1 MQNIF
6 RLTFLLVLLTEALC
20 AQTYITNISVADVVQ
35 HCWMPNQ
42 TVTITHDLISDVRP
56 AEQVKVPANATIVDG
71 EGKFLLPGLVDAHIH
86 FSQTGGLYTRP
97 DAIDLRKYKP
107 YQEEIDWAH
116 DHMEEVLRRYLQ
128 NGITTVIDVGTTVN
142 FLKHRDSFKEAT
154 YAPSIYMSGPLL
166 TTYEPAALSHLGDD
180 GPFNLV
186 KTVEDAIN
194 LVQQQLQYQ
203 PDMIKIW
210 YIVGRDTSDIEAS
223 ARRYLPIIKAISD
236 EAHKNN
242 LPLAV
247 HATQRITAKLAVEN
261 GCDYL
266 VHSVDDELLT
276 DDFVQLLKNKKTI
289 LCPTLIVH
297 DGYVNTFGQHL
308 HISHHEQRMGDPIQ
322 LGSLLDLK
330 HLPDTAMTNRYY
342 RRINTPEK
350 TEGTQKAND
359 IMLANLRKL
368 SDAGVI
374 IATGTDAGN
383 IGTLHASSYLT
394 EVLAMQASGMTNWQI
409 LEASTIN
416 GAKVVGKE
424 KEFGSITKG
433 KKANLVLLEADPIAD
448 MENITKI
455 YRVINKGVIIDPDTL
470 IPVSP
475 VALAQQQL
483 NAYNLRDI
491 DAFLEP
497 YADDVEIYNYPDNIL
512 YKGKTEMKL
521 DYSALFQSA
530 PDLHCELAGRTV
542 EGNIVTDQEIVRFGN
557 RKIEANV
564 IYHTGNGKIQKV
576 YFKQ

>member
-1 MQNIF
+1 MKSIVHF
-6 RLTFLLVLLTEALC
+6 TFILLLLTEILS
-20 AQTYITNISVADVVQ
+20 AQTYITNVSVADIEQ
-35 HCWMPNQ
+35 HRWLPNQ
-42 TVTITHDLISDVRP
+42 TVIITNDLITDVRP
-56 AEQVKVPANATIVDG
+56 SGQAKVPDNATIING
-71 EGKFLLPGLVDAHIH
+71 AGKYLLPGLVDAHIH

-116 DHMEEVLRRYLQ
+116 EHMEEVLRRYLQ

-142 FLKHRDSFKEAT
+142 FLKRRDSFKDAA

-166 TTYEPAALSHLGDD
+166 TTYEPAALSNLGHD

-186 KTVEDAIN
+186 KTVEDGIRM
-194 LVQQQLQYQ
+194 VQQQLQYH

-236 EAHKNN
+236 EAHKHD

-247 HATQRITAKLAVEN
+247 HATQRITAQLAIEN

-266 VHSVDDELLT
+266 VHSIDDELLT

-297 DGYVNTFGQHL
+297 DGYVNTFGQNLHL
-308 HISHHEQRMGDPIQ
+308 SHHEQRMGDPIQ

-330 HLPDTAMTNRYY
+330 HLPDTALINRYA
-342 RRINTPEK
+342 RHTNTPESIEDTK
-350 TEGTQKAND
+350 TTNG
-359 IMLANLRKL
+359 IMLANLKKL

-374 IATGTDAGN
+374 IVTGTDAGN

-394 EVLAMQASGMTNWQI
+394 EILAMQTSGMSHWQI

-416 GAKVVGKE
+416 GAKVLRKE
-424 KEFGSITKG
+424 NEFGSVTKG
-433 KKANLVLLEADPIAD
+433 KKANLVLLEADPIED
-448 MENITKI
+448 LENITKI
-455 YRVINKGVIIDPDTL
+455 YRVINKGVVIDPDTL
-470 IPVSP
+470 IPVTP

-497 YADDVEIYNYPDNIL
+497 YADDIEIYNYPNSLL
-512 YKGKTEMKL
+512 YKGKTEMRL
-521 DYSALFQSA
+521 DYSGMFDSA

-542 EGNIVTDQEIVRFGN
+542 EGNVVIDQEIVRYGN
-557 RKIEANV
+557 KKIVAT
-564 IYHTGNGKIQKV
+564 IYLHTDKGKIQKV

>member
-1 MQNIF
+1 MKSNF
-6 RLTFLLVLLTEALC
+6 RLTLLLIILANALC
-20 AQTYITNISVADVVQ
+20 AQTYITNVTVADVAQ
-35 HCWMPNQ
+35 HRWMPNQ
-42 TVTITHDLISDVRP
+42 TVTITNDLISDVRP
-56 AEQVKVPANATIVDG
+56 ADQANIPANATIVDG
-71 EGKFLLPGLVDAHIH
+71 EGKYLIPGFVDAHIH

-97 DAIDLRKYKP
+97 DAIDLRKFKP

-116 DHMEEVLRRYLQ
+116 GHMEEVSRRYLQ

-142 FLKHRDSFKEAT
+142 FLKHRDVFKDAT

-166 TTYEPAALSHLGDD
+166 TTYEPAALSNLGDD
-180 GPFNLV
+180 GPFSLV
-186 KTVEDAIN
+186 KTVEDGIKM
-194 LVQQQLQYQ
+194 VQQQLQYH

-223 ARRYLPIIKAISD
+223 ARRYLPIIKAIID

-242 LPLAV
+242 LPMAV
-247 HATQRITAKLAVEN
+247 HATQRITAQLAVEN

-276 DDFVQLLKNKKTI
+276 DEFVQLLKNKKTI

-297 DGYVNTFGQHL
+297 DGYVNTFGQNL
-308 HISHHEQRMGDPIQ
+308 HMSHHEQRMGDPFQ

-330 HLPDTAMTNRYY
+330 HLPDTALINRYY
-342 RRINTPEK
+342 RRANTPEK
-350 TEGTQKAND
+350 MADTKAGND
-359 IMLANLRKL
+359 IMLTNLRKL
-368 SDAGVI
+368 SDAGVT

-394 EVLAMQASGMTNWQI
+394 EVLAMQASGMSHWQI

-416 GAKVVGKE
+416 GAKVLRKE
-424 KEFGSITKG
+424 NEFGSVSKG
-433 KKANLVLLEADPIAD
+433 KKANLVLLEADPIAAI
-448 MENITKI
+448 ENITKI
-455 YRVINKGVIIDPDTL
+455 YRVINKGVVIDPDTL
-470 IPVSP
+470 NAVTP

-497 YADDVEIYNYPDNIL
+497 YGDDVEIYNYPNSLL
-512 YKGKTEMKL
+512 YKGKTEMRL
-521 DYSALFQSA
+521 DYSALFDSA

-557 RKIEANV
+557 RKIEASA
-564 IYHTGNGKIQKV
+564 IFYIEKGKIQKV

>member
-1 MQNIF
+1 MKSNF
-6 RLTFLLVLLTEALC
+6 RLTLLLILLTDALC
-20 AQTYITNISVADVVQ
+20 AQTYITNVSVADVVQ
-35 HCWMPNQ
+35 HRWLHNQ
-42 TVTITHDLISDVRP
+42 TVTISHELITDIRP
-56 AEQVKVPANATIVDG
+56 AQQAKIPANAAIVDG
-71 EGKFLLPGLVDAHIH
+71 EGKYLIPGLIDAHIH

-128 NGITTVIDVGTTVN
+128 NGITTVMDVGTTIN
-142 FLKHRDSFKEAT
+142 FLKHRDAFKDAT

-166 TTYEPAALSHLGDD
+166 TTYEPAALSNLGDD
-180 GPFNLV
+180 GPFSLV
-186 KTVEDAIN
+186 KTVEDG
-194 LVQQQLQYQ
+194 LKMVQQQLQYH

-242 LPLAV
+242 LPMAV
-247 HATQRITAKLAVEN
+247 HATQRITAQLAVEN

-276 DDFVQLLKNKKTI
+276 DEFVQLLKSKNTI

-297 DGYVNTFGQHL
+297 DGYYNTFGQNL
-308 HISHHEQRMGDPIQ
+308 HMSHHEQRMGDPFQ

-330 HLPDTAMTNRYY
+330 HLPDTAMINRYY

-350 TEGTQKAND
+350 MEDTKAANG
-359 IMLANLRKL
+359 IMLTNLRKL

-394 EVLAMQASGMTNWQI
+394 EVLAMQASGMSHWQI

-416 GAKVVGKE
+416 GAKVLRKE
-424 KEFGSITKG
+424 KEFGSVSKG
-433 KKANLVLLEADPIAD
+433 KKANMILLEADPTTNI
-448 MENITKI
+448 ENITKI
-455 YRVINKGVIIDPDTL
+455 YRVINKGVVIDPDTL

-497 YADDVEIYNYPDNIL
+497 YADDIEIYNYPNSLL
-512 YKGKTEMKL
+512 YKGKSEMRL
-521 DYSALFQSA
+521 DYSALFDSA

-542 EGNIVTDQEIVRFGN
+542 KGNVVTDQEIVRFGN
-557 RKIEANV
+557 RKIEATA
-564 IYHTGNGKIQKV
+564 IFHTEKGKIQKV

>member
-1 MQNIF
+1 MKSIF
-6 RLTFLLVLLTEALC
+6 RLTFLLVLLTEALS
-20 AQTYITNISVADVVQ
+20 AQTYITNVSVADVEQ
-35 HCWMPNQ
+35 QRWIPNQ
-42 TVTITHDLISDVRP
+42 TVTITNDRITDVRP
-56 AEQVKVPANATIVDG
+56 AVQASVPDNATIIDG
-71 EGKFLLPGLVDAHIH
+71 EGKYLLPGLVDAHIH

-97 DAIDLRKYKP
+97 DAIDLRKFKP

-142 FLKHRDSFKEAT
+142 FLKHREAFKDAT
-154 YAPSIYMSGPLL
+154 YTPSIYMSGPLL
-166 TTYEPAALSHLGDD
+166 TTYEPAALSNLGDD

-186 KTVEDAIN
+186 TSVEDGIKM
-194 LVQQQLQYQ
+194 VQQQLQYH

-210 YIVGRDTSDIEAS
+210 YIVGRDTSKIEAN
-223 ARRYLPIIKAISD
+223 ARLYLPIIKAIIE

-242 LPLAV
+242 LPMAV
-247 HATQRITAKLAVEN
+247 HATQRITAQLAVEN

-276 DDFVQLLKNKKTI
+276 DEFVQLLKSKKTI

-308 HISHHEQRMGDPIQ
+308 HMSHHEQCMGDPIQ

-330 HLPDTAMTNRYY
+330 HLPDTALINRYY
-342 RRINTPEK
+342 RNINRPEK
-350 TEGTQKAND
+350 VAESKAD
-359 IMLANLRKL
+359 KSIMLVNLKKL

-394 EVLAMQASGMTNWQI
+394 EILAMQSSGMSNWQI

-416 GAKVVGKE
+416 GAKVLRKE
-424 KEFGSITKG
+424 NEFGTVTKG
-433 KKANLVLLEADPIAD
+433 KSANLILLDADPAAD
-448 MENITKI
+448 LQNITKI
-455 YRVINKGVIIDPDTL
+455 YRVINKGVVIDPDTL
-470 IPVSP
+470 IPVTP

-497 YADDVEIYNYPDNIL
+497 YSDDVEIYNYPNSLL
-512 YKGKTEMKL
+512 YKGKAEMRL
-521 DYSALFQSA
+521 DYSQMFESA
-530 PDLHCELAGRTV
+530 PDLHCELAGRTM
-542 EGNIVTDQEIVRFGN
+542 EGNVVIDQEIVRFGN
-557 RKIEANV
+557 RKIEAT
-564 IYHTGNGKIQKV
+564 IFIHTGNNKIQKV

>member
-1 MQNIF
+1 MKSNF
-6 RLTFLLVLLTEALC
+6 RLTLLLIILANALC
-20 AQTYITNISVADVVQ
+20 AQTYITNVTVADVAQ
-35 HCWMPNQ
+35 HRWMPNQ
-42 TVTITHDLISDVRP
+42 TVTITNDLISDVRP
-56 AEQVKVPANATIVDG
+56 ADQANIPANATIVDG
-71 EGKFLLPGLVDAHIH
+71 EGKYLIPGFVDAHIH

-97 DAIDLRKYKP
+97 DAIDLRKFKP

-116 DHMEEVLRRYLQ
+116 GHMEEVSRRYLQ

-142 FLKHRDSFKEAT
+142 FLKHRDVFKDAT

-166 TTYEPAALSHLGDD
+166 TTYEPAALSNLGDD
-180 GPFNLV
+180 GPFSLV
-186 KTVEDAIN
+186 KTVEDGIKM
-194 LVQQQLQYQ
+194 VQQQLQYH

-223 ARRYLPIIKAISD
+223 ARRYLPIIKAIID

-242 LPLAV
+242 LPMAV
-247 HATQRITAKLAVEN
+247 HATQRITAQLAVEN

-276 DDFVQLLKNKKTI
+276 DEFVQLLKSKNTI

-297 DGYVNTFGQHL
+297 DGYYNTFGQNL
-308 HISHHEQRMGDPIQ
+308 HMSHHEQRMGDPFQ

-330 HLPDTAMTNRYY
+330 HLPDTTLINRYY
-342 RRINTPEK
+342 RRTNTPEK
-350 TEGTQKAND
+350 MADTKAGND
-359 IMLANLRKL
+359 IILANLRKL
-368 SDAGVI
+368 SDAGVT

-394 EVLAMQASGMTNWQI
+394 EVLAMQASGMSHWQI

-416 GAKVVGKE
+416 GAKVLGKE
-424 KEFGSITKG
+424 KEFGSVSKG
-433 KKANLVLLEADPIAD
+433 KKANLVLLEANPIENL
-448 MENITKI
+448 ENITKI

-470 IPVSP
+470 VPLTP

-497 YADDVEIYNYPDNIL
+497 YTDDIEIYNYPNSLL
-512 YKGKTEMKL
+512 YKGKSEMRL
-521 DYSALFQSA
+521 DYSALFDSA

-542 EGNIVTDQEIVRFGN
+542 EGNVVTDQEIVRFGN
-557 RKIEANV
+557 RKIEATA
-564 IYHTGNGKIQKV
+564 IFHTEKGKIQKV

>member
-1 MQNIF
+1 MCI
-6 RLTFLLVLLTEALC
+6 
-20 AQTYITNISVADVVQ
+20 
-35 HCWMPNQ
+35 
-42 TVTITHDLISDVRP
+42 
-56 AEQVKVPANATIVDG
+56 
-71 EGKFLLPGLVDAHIH
+71 
-86 FSQTGGLYTRP
+86 
-97 DAIDLRKYKP
+97 
-107 YQEEIDWAH
+107 
-116 DHMEEVLRRYLQ
+116 
-128 NGITTVIDVGTTVN
+128 
-142 FLKHRDSFKEAT
+142 RD
-154 YAPSIYMSGPLL
+154 
-166 TTYEPAALSHLGDD
+166 
-180 GPFNLV
+180 
-186 KTVEDAIN
+186 
-194 LVQQQLQYQ
+194 
-203 PDMIKIW
+203 
-210 YIVGRDTSDIEAS
+210 R
-223 ARRYLPIIKAISD
+223 
-236 EAHKNN
+236 
-242 LPLAV
+242 
-247 HATQRITAKLAVEN
+247 
-261 GCDYL
+261 

-276 DDFVQLLKNKKTI
+276 DEIVQLLKDKKTI

-297 DGYVNTFGQHL
+297 DGYVNTFGQNL
-308 HISHHEQRMGDPIQ
+308 HMSHHEQSMGDPFQ

-330 HLPDTAMTNRYY
+330 HLPDTAMINRYY

-350 TEGTQKAND
+350 KEDTKTANG

-394 EVLAMQASGMTNWQI
+394 EVLAMQASGMSNWHI

-424 KEFGSITKG
+424 NEFGSVTKG

-448 MENITKI
+448 IENITKI
-455 YRVINKGVIIDPDTL
+455 YRVINKGVVIDPDTL

-475 VALAQQQL
+475 VALAQRQL

-530 PDLHCELAGRTV
+530 PDLHCELAGRTI

-557 RKIEANV
+557 RRIDANV

>member
-1 MQNIF
+1 MKSNF
-6 RLTFLLVLLTEALC
+6 RLTFLLALLTEALC
-20 AQTYITNISVADVVQ
+20 AQTYITNVSVADVEQ
-35 HCWMPNQ
+35 QRWMPNQ
-42 TVTITHDLISDVRP
+42 TVTINHDLISDVRP
-56 AEQVKVPANATIVDG
+56 ADQVKVPAYATIVDG

-116 DHMEEVLRRYLQ
+116 NQMEEVLRRYLQ

-142 FLKHRDSFKEAT
+142 FLKHRDTFKDAT
-154 YAPSIYMSGPLL
+154 YAPSIYMAGPLL
-166 TTYEPAALSHLGDD
+166 TTYEPKALSNLGHD

-186 KTVEDAIN
+186 KTIEEGIMM
-194 LVQQQLQYQ
+194 VQQQLQYH

-236 EAHKNN
+236 ETHRNN

-247 HATQRITAKLAVEN
+247 HATQRITAQLAVEN

-276 DDFVQLLKNKKTI
+276 DGFVQLLKEKKTI

-308 HISHHEQRMGDPIQ
+308 HMSHHEQRMGDPIQ

-330 HLPDTAMTNRYY
+330 HLPDTALTNRYY
-342 RRINTPEK
+342 RNINRPEK
-350 TEGTQKAND
+350 MADTKAGNS
-359 IMLANLRKL
+359 IMLANLKKL

-394 EVLAMQASGMTNWQI
+394 EILAMQSSGISNWQI

-416 GAKVVGKE
+416 GAKVLRKE
-424 KEFGSITKG
+424 KEFGTVTKG
-433 KKANLVLLEADPIAD
+433 KSANLILVDADPAAD
-448 MENITKI
+448 LQNITRI
-455 YRVINKGVIIDPDTL
+455 YRVINKGVVIDPDTL
-470 IPVSP
+470 IQVTP
-475 VALAQQQL
+475 VALAQRQL

-497 YADDVEIYNYPDNIL
+497 YADDVEIYNYPNSLL
-512 YKGKTEMKL
+512 YKGKSEMKF
-521 DYSALFQSA
+521 DYSALFESA

-542 EGNIVTDQEIVRFGN
+542 EGSIVTDQEIVRFGN